1 MDYQRNKKI
10 YVSQRQNLPTNDK
23 EERSTDKN
31 RKTQNILKISKKI
44 TDLLKTS
51 KQAHYYKHFE
61 ENKKNF
67 RALWIGIRNC
77 LF

>member
-31 RKTQNILKISKKI
+31 RKTQNILKISKK
-44 TDLLKTS
+44 
-51 KQAHYYKHFE
+51 
-61 ENKKNF
+61 
-67 RALWIGIRNC
+67 
-77 LF
+77 